1 MGLHTGRCSA
11 KTEEIVSKRDLKK
24 YLKDLDNNQ
33 LSEQIIDLYERFKD
47 VKSFYDFV
55 FNPNE
60 DKVLN
65 DFKTRVAKE
74 YFPVRGRK
82 KPKARPSIAQKRIKQ
97 FILLEMNPSVILDAM
112 LFTIETAQAY
122 ESERNNIKGAFYN
135 SMFNSFK
142 QAVEFA
148 QYHGFADDFKDRF
161 SRIASHCER
170 HNWPNRD
177 RFVEV
182 MEIRE

>member
-1 MGLHTGRCSA
+1 M
-11 KTEEIVSKRDLKK
+11 SKRDLKK
-24 YLKDLDNNQ
+24 YLQDLDKHQ
-33 LSEQIIDLYERFKD
+33 LSEQIIDLYDRFKD
-47 VKSFYDFV
+47 VKSFYDFA
-55 FNPNE
+55 FHPNE

-82 KPKARPSIAQKRIKQ
+82 KPKARPSVAQKRIKQ
-97 FILLEMNPSVILDAM
+97 FILLEMNPAVIIEAM

-122 ESERNNIKGAFYN
+122 EMERNNIKDAFYR

-148 QYHGFADDFKDRF
+148 NYHGFGDDFKDQF
-161 SRIASHCER
+161 LRIIAHCER
-170 HNWPNRD
+170 RNWPNRD
-177 RFVEV
+177 RFIEV
-182 MEIRE
+182 MNSGD